1 MATGKLPQKTNSVKS
16 ADKKTKIGVDVP
28 KTKKSVLN
36 QRKSSQTKKHNFST
50 KLDIK
55 KTSFLTAFRKNL
67 GNIGKSCEDIGIDR
81 QTYYNWLAGNELF
94 KKAIEEINESGI
106 DFVESKLFEL
116 IDGAQYEA
124 VSNNGKVVTLKQAP
138 NTQSVLFF
146 LKTKGKSRGY
156 VEKLEIDH
164 NINTMENI
172 TFIIKGKDK

>member
-1 MATGKLPQKTNSVKS
+1 MSSKKIPKKINSVPS
-16 ADKKTKIGVDVP
+16 ASEKVKNSTKIPLV
-28 KTKKSVLN
+28 KKNALK
-36 QRKSSQTKKHNFST
+36 RTKSSETKKHNYST

-55 KTSFLTAFRKNL
+55 KTSFLTAFKKNM
-67 GNIGKSCEDIGIDR
+67 GNIGKSCDDIGIDR

-94 KKAIEEINESGI
+94 KKAIEDINEQGI

-124 VSNNGKVVTLKQAP
+124 VSHNGKVVNLKQAP
-138 NTQSVLFF
+138 NTQSVIFY

-156 VEKLEIDH
+156 VEKLEVDH